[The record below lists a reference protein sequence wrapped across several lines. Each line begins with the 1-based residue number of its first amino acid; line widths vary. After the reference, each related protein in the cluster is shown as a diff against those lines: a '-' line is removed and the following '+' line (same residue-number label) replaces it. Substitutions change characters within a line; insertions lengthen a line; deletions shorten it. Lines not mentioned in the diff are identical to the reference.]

1 MSRGRTSRGRARSGF
16 TAKVPKARPL
26 LKTTDEGSPIR
37 ISGAMVGANGDR
49 WIDPFLAANDA
60 SLARLGLAPEV
71 HSSGGIHLELRP
83 SGTIGAVPLVAPATR
98 RVAAGVLIE
107 PRFRWSALGD
117 VMSAVGFAVAPTLGG
132 GSLVPGSAREVPS
145 WLIAGPVVRRLEGFL
160 THRRSSF
167 VERSELRRSP
177 RGQVEWGAW
186 ARRQVPTGQWANLPC
201 RFSDLS
207 DDPDLMAA
215 VRWTLRRLDDDLSSD
230 SITGPARALRRR
242 IDTLLLQAGEG
253 PASRPQSDR
262 AGAFDAW
269 VADAVEAMGWIAEER
284 GLGGARALDGLAWD
298 LVVAELW
305 EQWVRSFTRD
315 LAPRLGLVAPPETEV
330 RRPLRWDGS
339 IVSMGS
345 LAPDVGLFGA
355 ERTVWLDAKYKAH
368 LTLLGRHGWAGLGER
383 VREAHRAD
391 LHQALAYA
399 ALADVDRVDT
409 LLVYPSL
416 RASDL
421 PDPHAAATVASGDRR
436 VRLILAALPFGFPTP
451 AQREATLARWRDLLA
466 A

>member
-1 MSRGRTSRGRARSGF
+1 MSRGRTSRGRGRPGF
-16 TAKVPKARPL
+16 TAGAPKARPL

-37 ISGAMVGANGDR
+37 INGAMVGANSDR
-49 WIDPFLAANDA
+49 WIDPFLTANDVA
-60 SLARLGLAPEV
+60 LDRLGLAPEV
-71 HSSGGIHLELRP
+71 RSSGGIHLELRP
-83 SGTIGAVPLVAPATR
+83 SGTIGAVPLLAPDTR
-98 RVAAGVLIE
+98 RVAAGVLVE

-117 VMSAVGFAVAPTLGG
+117 VMSAVRFSVAPTLGG
-132 GSLVPGSAREVPS
+132 GALVPGSAREVPS
-145 WLIAGPVVRRLEGFL
+145 WLVAGPVVRRLEGL
-160 THRRSSF
+160 LAHRRSSF

-177 RGQVEWGAW
+177 RGQVQWGTW
-186 ARRQVPTGQWANLPC
+186 ARRQVPTGQWASLPC

-215 VRWTLRRLDDDLSSD
+215 VRWTLRRLEGDLSGD
-230 SITGPARALRRR
+230 SSTGPARVLRRR
-242 IDTLLLQAGEG
+242 IDALLLQTGEG
-253 PASRPQSDR
+253 PAVRPQSEVR
-262 AGAFDAW
+262 TFDSW
-269 VADAVEAMGWIAEER
+269 VADAVEAMGWVAEER
-284 GLGGARALDGLAWD
+284 GLGGARSLDGLAWD

-305 EQWVRSFTRD
+305 EEWVRSFTRD
-315 LAPRLGLVAPPETEV
+315 LAPRLGLVAPSDAEV
-330 RRPLRWDGS
+330 RRPLRWSGA

-368 LTLLGRHGWAGLGER
+368 LTLLSRHGWGGLGER

-399 ALADVDRVDT
+399 ALADVDRIDS

-421 PDPHAAATVASGDRR
+421 PDPHAAATVASGNRR

-451 AQREATLARWRDLLA
+451 AQKEATLNRWRDLLVA
-466 A
+466 